1 MHDAYHAV
9 LAAASISFGFVFIHP
24 FADGNGRIHR
34 YLVHHILAQKKFSA
48 EGIIFPIS
56 ASILDHLEAYRSVLE
71 SQSKPLL
78 EVIEWEETPDHNVQ
92 VTHPTK
98 DYYRFFDA
106 TKQAEFMFDCVNDT
120 IENIIPQEINYLTNY
135 DAFKQ
140 FLDEAFEMPD
150 KWVSKLVRFLDQ
162 NQGVIS
168 KRAREREFSAL
179 TQTDVE
185 RIEAAYRSTFLED

>member
-1 MHDAYHAV
+1 
-9 LAAASISFGFVFIHP
+9 
-24 FADGNGRIHR
+24 
-34 YLVHHILAQKKFSA
+34 LAQKKFSA

-140 FLDEAFEMPD
+140 FLDKAFEMPD
-150 KWVSKLVRFLDQ
+150 KWASKLVRFLEQ